1 MSEGPITEPVK
12 VSNGSADG
20 RGTDAGNTNAGND
33 DSGATKPADD
43 AAEPKPK
50 RQMSR
55 GTRIALVVILVI
67 AVLAGGGVTA
77 WYFIDA
83 QNYVSTDNAQIDGDR
98 ISVNAPTSGTV
109 IDWQATEG
117 SQLRQDQVVG
127 RIRIQGAFVQPE
139 MAVRA
144 PGDGTVAVNNAVEGT
159 YVTAGTELAIAYDF
173 SNIYVTARVDET
185 DIDDVRP
192 GQVVDIDVDAFPG
205 HEFRG
210 TVREVQG
217 GAAGVFSVF
226 PESNTSGNFQ
236 KVTQVIPV
244 KINIENPEG
253 LGIVPGMNVT
263 VNIHKN

>member
-1 MSEGPITEPVK
+1 MSEGPITEPVA
-12 VSNGSADG
+12 VSNGSTDG
-20 RGTDAGNTNAGND
+20 RSSENNA
-33 DSGATKPADD
+33 AETP
-43 AAEPKPK
+43 EPKPK
-50 RQMSR
+50 RQMSK
-55 GTRIALVVILVI
+55 GTRIALFVILGI
-67 AVLAGGGVTA
+67 AVLAGGGITA

-109 IDWQATEG
+109 IDWRATQGAEL
-117 SQLRQDQVVG
+117 QQDHVVG

-144 PGDGTVAVNNAVEGT
+144 PANGTVAVNNAVEGT
-159 YVTAGTELAIAYDF
+159 YVTAGTELAVAYDF
-173 SNIYVTARVDET
+173 SKIFVTARVDET

-192 GQVVDIDVDAFPG
+192 GQVVDIEVDAFPG

-244 KINIENPEG
+244 KINIENPDG

-263 VNIHKN
+263 VNIHKG